1 MCFYDTLVV
10 FVYFNYGLVIEFMVY
25 ILMEKEM
32 NSLRQHKDLLT
43 KELNNLFVN
52 MAVVANKIKKEESD
66 YAQTLE
72 RYIDSL
78 EIIRNKDDF
87 KIKLNAVVKMFGDWS
102 ENNSEVYTVTTELL
116 KNYEDFISIYEKM
129 EPDLL
134 FSAIKNIKD
143 SSKKVRHIINELNF
157 LFQYDD
163 IVTQSFL
170 SYNEVLNFIDDVFAG
185 KVVLSRIQA
194 VKLKILF
201 STIVVN
207 IFEMIDDTLSLID
220 SKLFKI
226 ASIFRS
232 TRSYIS
238 SVLTTVKHENM
249 EFFLKVATFKDLH
262 IKHDKN
268 EADDFLV
275 ALDKLKIIADW
286 EFFEKIYKNLYKTV
300 KDVQLV
306 NYEINMILNKTVM
319 DKVVLAIDSLFNEL
333 LELTKEDCDNID
345 FVDLF
350 SEKFKIK
357 EHKQLLFDIFKEAD
371 NKEENP
377 FGDDFELF

>member
-1 MCFYDTLVV
+1 
-10 FVYFNYGLVIEFMVY
+10 MVY

-43 KELNNLFVN
+43 KELNTLFVN
-52 MAVVANKIKKEESD
+52 MASVANKIKKEEND

-72 RYIDSL
+72 NYIDSL

-87 KIKLNAVVKMFGDWS
+87 KIKLNSVVRMFGDWS
-102 ENNSEVYTVTTELL
+102 ENNSEVYSVTTELL
-116 KNYEDFISIYEKM
+116 KNYEEFVSIYEKM

-163 IVTQSFL
+163 IVTQSFI
-170 SYNEVLNFIDDVFAG
+170 SYNEILNFIDKIFA
-185 KVVLSRIQA
+185 KEVVLSRIQT

-226 ASIFRS
+226 SSIFRS
-232 TRSYIS
+232 TRSYIN
-238 SVLTTVKHENM
+238 SVLTTVKNENM
-249 EFFLKVATFKDLH
+249 EFFLKVASFKDLN
-262 IKHDKN
+262 IKINIDKS
-268 EADDFLV
+268 EDFLV

-306 NYEINMILNKTVM
+306 NYDINMILNKTVM
-319 DKVVLAIDSLFNEL
+319 DKVVIAIDNLFSEL
-333 LELTKEDCDNID
+333 LTLTKEENDNID

-357 EHKQLLFDIFKEAD
+357 EHKQLLFDIFKEGNK